1 MSKKIIFSS
10 ALVATSLFL
19 TSCGNAQLGT
29 FQDEMKDEQR
39 SYAKNIDEYISKLEW
54 FTEWKFD
61 SKADINVSAEIPND
75 FKWQFSVKSNSK
87 SIFENWNLAWQWNID
102 LWLSFSTAEKPKLT
116 QLEEIAW
123 WNADAKAS
131 IGWWFVDKNLL
142 FSVKDLSLVSKIKDV
157 DLKSQFESV
166 KTKLAWN
173 WISFDFSKNKEF
185 LTFFEEVLKKS
196 SKSTE
201 IVAWYKEFLVTL
213 VSWDIFKDAQK
224 TKYKDWNTEYDAYSF
239 KIDEQKLRN
248 HIKVSASAFLDV
260 VSKIQPDLKEE
271 EKASILKD
279 LEEGLVN
286 LKVTQFEW
294 YLYKKW
300 SSTNLAIEKLAFEW
314 MPKDQFITIKIL
326 ENEIIISDNPAL
338 DWKFAFSLKNDSSNL
353 AYNVNIFPTD
363 EKDWKI
369 NFSWNLKITRS
380 GNSIDSKFDF
390 KATAIWTKP
399 KEMWID
405 QAVFAFSVSQNTK
418 KDDSIKI
425 TKESI
430 VWNGKILTDE
440 ESQKLFQ
447 EVFWWI
453 VPIVP
458 AWNLNSVE
466 VEVSSGATT
475 EATINTWTTVEIKTS
490 SWTTNEKKVETKAN

>member
-39 SYAKNIDEYISKLEW
+39 SYAKNIDEYISKLEG
-54 FTEWKFD
+54 FTEGKFD

-75 FKWQFSVKSNSK
+75 FKGQFSVKSNSK
-87 SIFENWNLAWQWNID
+87 SIFENGNLAGQGNID
-102 LWLSFSTAEKPKLT
+102 LGLSFSTAEKPKLT
-116 QLEEIAW
+116 QLEEIAGG
-123 WNADAKAS
+123 NADAKTS
-131 IGWWFVDKNLL
+131 IGWGFVDKNLL

-166 KTKLAWN
+166 KTKLAGN

-201 IVAWYKEFLVTL
+201 IVAGYKEFLVTL
-213 VSWDIFKDAQK
+213 VSGDIFKDAQK
-224 TKYKDWNTEYDAYSF
+224 TKYKDGNTEYDAYSF

-271 EKASILKD
+271 KASILKD

-286 LKVTQFEW
+286 LKVTQFEG
-294 YLYKKW
+294 YLYKKG
-300 SSTNLAIEKLAFEW
+300 SSTNLVIEKLAFEG

-326 ENEIIISDNPAL
+326 ENEIIISNNPAL
-338 DWKFAFSLKNDSSNL
+338 DGKFAFSLKNDSSNL
-353 AYNVNIFPTD
+353 AYNVDIFPTD
-363 EKDWKI
+363 EKDGKI
-369 NFSWNLKITRS
+369 NFSGNLKITRS

-390 KATAIWTKP
+390 KATAIGAKP
-399 KEMWID
+399 KEMGID

-430 VWNGKILTDE
+430 VGNGKILTDE

-447 EVFWWI
+447 EVFGGI

-458 AWNLNSVE
+458 AGNLNSVE

-475 EATINTWTTVEIKTS
+475 EATINTGTTVEIKTS
-490 SWTTNEKKVETKAN
+490 SGTTNEKKVETKAN